1 MKKLCIT
8 FGLGVVVGIAITMLC
23 MVIMREPDNQTNFA
37 KETTHTQ
44 DTKSHEIA
52 SNIKVEETPYTE
64 TEEISSNY
72 EVADPEIQEIKSIH
86 LKDENGEFTLEA
98 LELAREYLTKYNN
111 GEWDGYS
118 IVDSNSGIEIGISWG
133 TIELEDEETP
143 ICTEKRSI
151 CDKAIESYMSGEWDG
166 TEMVTDNGHIIKL
179 DEGGGYL
186 LLDGYIAVGQRNLD
200 IPESA
205 YELFRDV
212 IPDYEY
218 VPGQGTYVIID
229 KKLVKFLR
237 GEQIILPGEELSWK
251 GFQDKNDLYA
261 KIDVDSRIMYDLP
274 TLIYNQIDGK
284 LYLTSGDETC
294 TLDNS
299 ENYVYVFDDCNISKM
314 TYLGRVDFEHEYPG
328 NVDMDT
334 LIAKSK

>member
-1 MKKLCIT
+1 MKRQRVT
-8 FGLGVVVGIAITMLC
+8 FFGLGVVIGMVITMICIAI
-23 MVIMREPDNQTNFA
+23 MRKPDNSINLVE
-37 KETTHTQ
+37 ETTHTQ
-44 DTKSHEIA
+44 DINIHEDS
-52 SNIKVEETPYTE
+52 SNPKGTE
-64 TEEISSNY
+64 TLDVKKEESSLKDDLTDVEY
-72 EVADPEIQEIKSIH
+72 PILI
-86 LKDENGEFTLEA
+86 KDENGKFTKEA
-98 LELAREYLTKYNN
+98 LELAKEYLIKYNN

-118 IVDSNSGIEIGISWG
+118 IVDSNSGIKIGISYG
-133 TIELEDEETP
+133 TITLEDEETP
-143 ICTEKRSI
+143 ICPEERSI

-166 TEMVTDNGHIIKL
+166 KEMITSNGHIIKL

-186 LLDGYIAVGQRNLD
+186 LLDGYISVGQRTLD

-205 YELFRDV
+205 YEIFRDV

-237 GEQIILPGEELSWK
+237 GEQITLPGKELSWK
-251 GFQDKNDLYA
+251 GFQSYNDLISQKPDFA
-261 KIDVDSRIMYDLP
+261 IMYDLP
-274 TLIYNQIDGK
+274 TLIYNEIDGK

-334 LIAKSK
+334 LITQSK

>member
-1 MKKLCIT
+1 MKKQRSK
-8 FGLGVVVGIAITMLC
+8 FWGLGVAVGIIMLC
-23 MVIMREPDNQTNFA
+23 IVIMREPVNQTNFVE
-37 KETTHTQ
+37 ETTQ
-44 DTKSHEIA
+44 APQSHETV
-52 SNIKVEETPYTE
+52 SNIKVEETTYTE
-64 TEEISSNY
+64 TEKISSNY
-72 EVADPEIQEIKSIH
+72 EVVNAETQEIKSIY

-98 LELAREYLTKYNN
+98 LELAKEYLTKYNN
-111 GEWDGYS
+111 GKWDGYS
-118 IVDSNSGIEIGISWG
+118 IVDYNSGIKIGINWG
-133 TIELEDEETP
+133 TIMLEDKETP
-143 ICTEKRSI
+143 ICSEERTI

-166 TEMVTDNGHIIKL
+166 KEMITPNGHIIKL

-186 LLDGYIAVGQRNLD
+186 LLDGYISVGQRNLD

-237 GEQIILPGEELSWK
+237 GEQITLPGEELSWK
-251 GFQDKNDLYA
+251 GFQSYNDLISQ
-261 KIDVDSRIMYDLP
+261 KPDSAIMYALP
-274 TLIYNQIDGK
+274 TLIYNKIDGK

-334 LIAKSK
+334 LITQSK

>member
-23 MVIMREPDNQTNFA
+23 MVIMRKPVDETNLA
-37 KETTHTQ
+37 KETIYSQ
-44 DTKSHEIA
+44 DTKSHEVA
-52 SNIKVEETPYTE
+52 SNTEVKENPSTE
-64 TEEISSNY
+64 TKKVFSNY
-72 EVADPEIQEIKSIH
+72 EVADPETQKIKSIH
-86 LKDENGEFTLEA
+86 LKDENGEFTPYA

-111 GEWDGYS
+111 GEWNGYS

-133 TIELEDEETP
+133 TIKLEDEERP
-143 ICTEKRSI
+143 ICTEERSI
-151 CDKAIESYMSGEWDG
+151 CNKAIESYMSGEWDG
-166 TEMVTDNGHIIKL
+166 KEMITPNGHIIKL

-186 LLDGYIAVGQRNLD
+186 LLDGYISVGQRNLD

-218 VPGQGTYVIID
+218 VPGQGTYAIID

-237 GEQIILPGEELSWK
+237 GEQITLPGEELSWK
-251 GFQDKNDLYA
+251 GFQSYNDLISQ
-261 KIDVDSRIMYDLP
+261 KPDSSILYDLP
-274 TLIYNQIDGK
+274 TLIYNKIDGK

-314 TYLGRVDFEHEYPG
+314 RYIGRVDFEHEYPG

>member
-1 MKKLCIT
+1 MKRQRVT
-8 FGLGVVVGIAITMLC
+8 FFGLGVVVGMVITMICIAI
-23 MVIMREPDNQTNFA
+23 MRKPDNSINLVE
-37 KETTHTQ
+37 ETTHTQ
-44 DTKSHEIA
+44 DINIHEDS
-52 SNIKVEETPYTE
+52 SNPKGTE
-64 TEEISSNY
+64 TLNFKKEESS
-72 EVADPEIQEIKSIH
+72 
-86 LKDENGEFTLEA
+86 LKND
-98 LELAREYLTKYNN
+98 LT
-111 GEWDGYS
+111 DDS

-133 TIELEDEETP
+133 TIKLEGEETP
-143 ICTEKRSI
+143 IRTEEKSI

-166 TEMVTDNGHIIKL
+166 TEMVTSNGHIIKL

-229 KKLVKFLR
+229 NKLVKFLR

-261 KIDVDSRIMYDLP
+261 KIDVNSRIIYDLP
-274 TLIYNQIDGK
+274 TLIYNKIDGK

-294 TLDNS
+294 TLSNS
-299 ENYVYVFDDCNISKM
+299 ESYVYVFDDCNISKM
-314 TYLGRVDFEHEYPG
+314 TYLGRVDFEHKYPG
-328 NVDMDT
+328 DVDMDT
-334 LIAKSK
+334 LITQSK